1 MSGIFQGSNLLTA
14 QEVEEVLKIKVK
26 TLMKWVY
33 EQKIPFIRF
42 GPGKRSI
49 IRFSPHHLNNWL
61 ENFYHAPDDTQGGKP
76 GSTQKPK
83 RASKKTVEDFNKF
96 VAKT

>member
-42 GPGKRSI
+42 GTGQRSI
-49 IRFSPHHLNNWL
+49 VRFSPHKLNAWL
-61 ENFYHAPDDTQGGKP
+61 NSYSYDPSESLAGESGVTR
-76 GSTQKPK
+76 KPK
-83 RASKKTVEDFNKF
+83 HASKKTIEDFNEF
-96 VAKT
+96 AAET